1 MAKREKPEF
10 IEMVLNILGYREG
23 NEWVA
28 LALEMDL
35 RGYGD
40 TWEEALS
47 ELRDLVFLQ
56 ISFAHFKK
64 QLAMIYK
71 PADPVWFQ
79 LFADSRSAKLR
90 SEHQDEHYLTGGLP
104 IPPTHVIAEMQGS
117 FKPADA

>member
-1 MAKREKPEF
+1 MSLSARTSANAK
-10 IEMVLNILGYREG
+10 L
-23 NEWVA
+23 
-28 LALEMDL
+28 
-35 RGYGD
+35 
-40 TWEEALS
+40 LS
-47 ELRDLVFLQ
+47 ARIGVFLQ